1 MVKNENNNRVKQKV
15 KKGSRS
21 LSSRRWLE
29 RQLNDPYVKAA
40 KEKGYRSRA
49 AFKLIEMDS
58 KYKIFKNKNSV
69 LDLGC
74 APGSWSQL
82 SAKKIMK
89 NKNGKVVSLDFQEMD
104 PIEGVLFIKGNIL
117 DAVIIDAIEKELG
130 NKVDIVL
137 SDMAPSASGHK
148 NTDQIRSI
156 LLAEMALETAIY
168 FLNDKGNFCCKL
180 IRGKGEEE
188 LINKMKK
195 YFKQIKRYKP
205 SSSRKDSAEI
215 FIIGLNFIHQDL
227 A

>member
-1 MVKNENNNRVKQKV
+1 MVKNETNIRVKQKI
-15 KKGSRS
+15 KKGSRTA
-21 LSSRRWLE
+21 SSRKWLE

-49 AFKLIEMDS
+49 AFKLIEIDT

-69 LDLGC
+69 LDLGG
-74 APGSWSQL
+74 APGGWSQI
-82 SAKKIMK
+82 SANKILK
-89 NKNGKVVSLDFQEMD
+89 NKNGKVISLDLQEME
-104 PIEGVLFIKGNIL
+104 PIKGVLFIKGNIL
-117 DAVIIDAIEKELG
+117 DEVILDTIERKLG

-148 NTDQIRSI
+148 NTDQMRSI
-156 LLAEMALETAIY
+156 LLAEIALETAIY

-188 LINKMKK
+188 LVNKMKK

-205 SSSRKDSAEI
+205 SSSRKGSAEI

>member
-1 MVKNENNNRVKQKV
+1 MVKNEINNRVKQKV
-15 KKGSRS
+15 KKGSRNA
-21 LSSRRWLE
+21 SSRRWLE

-40 KEKGYRSRA
+40 KDKGYRSRA
-49 AFKLIEMDS
+49 AFKLIEIDA

-69 LDLGC
+69 LDLGG
-74 APGSWSQL
+74 APGGWSQI
-82 SAKKIMK
+82 SANRILK
-89 NKNGKVVSLDFQEMD
+89 NKKGKVISLDLQEME

-117 DAVIIDAIEKELG
+117 DDVIKDTIERELG

-148 NTDQIRSI
+148 NTDQMRSI
-156 LLAEMALETAIY
+156 LLAEMALDTAIY
-168 FLNDKGNFCCKL
+168 FLNTEGNFCCKL

-188 LINKMKK
+188 LVSKMKK
-195 YFKQIKRYKP
+195 YFKLVKRYKP